1 LEEALLQFG
10 PGTWRDCDCGAIL
23 HEEAR
28 HKARALRE
36 KQRRWKFQI
45 SNLKFQIRKTADANP
60 ALRLEASMSN
70 VIQDFR
76 YALRMLR
83 KSAGFSIV
91 AILTLAIGIGAS
103 TAIFS
108 LLDQILLRRL
118 PVQKPEQLVV
128 LRSPGDVSGS
138 RWGDG
143 GPEGQTF
150 SYPMFKALREK
161 NEALSGLLARYITS
175 VSVSYQGDTELAECE
190 LISGNY
196 FEVLGVRPALGR
208 VFSMN
213 DEQAPG
219 ANPVVVLSYGYWQRH
234 FGGNPQVLNQSVPIN
249 GTPMTVV
256 GVAQAGFKGVQAGE
270 SPDVFI
276 PLTMAAQAM
285 PNEWALD
292 KWDNY
297 WLPLIGRLK
306 PGMSMQQAQAS
317 LQVTYHALVTEQAA
331 QTTKWA
337 SEARKQQ
344 FIDRKMILMP
354 GSQGRPTL
362 QNDAQAPLLAL
373 GGMVILV
380 LLIVCTNVAS
390 LLMAR
395 GASRSREYAIRRALG
410 ADRMRLVRA
419 VLIESLMLALA
430 GGLAGLI
437 VAVWGIDTLTR
448 IASSGQ
454 GIEGLSSSLDLR
466 ILIFNF
472 AVAVGTGILFGLAP
486 ALRFSGGDLNAVLR
500 DQDRSST
507 SGSGHVRIRKVFV
520 AAQMALTV
528 LLLTGAAL
536 MTQTLWNL
544 RNEDLGLKADHMVQ
558 FTVSPALNGY
568 TPARTAAFTNQ
579 LTDALAA
586 LPGVR
591 GVSASQVSLLSGTTN
606 NGGVEIEGKIRNG
619 DPEEQRVS
627 QNRVGPNF
635 FSTVGVPLL
644 AGREFSASDASD
656 GPKVAIVNET
666 FVKQYLADRNPVGA
680 RFGFG
685 TGNGVK
691 SDIEIVGVVKDE
703 KYAHVREDKQAFA
716 FSPLSQDKTQGF
728 ATFYVRT
735 TQPPESFFAVIRDTV
750 RKIDPSLPTA
760 HMKTEEAV
768 VAEDLSG
775 EAIVA
780 GLSLTFGSV
789 AALLGCIGIYG
800 VLAFLV
806 VQRTREIGIRIAL
819 GAMRGDIGRLVLRE
833 AVVLVAIG
841 VAIGVPAAYGLGR
854 LMDSML
860 YGVSAGQP
868 LTLLA
873 GPALMAVVALAAA
886 YIPVRRATRV
896 DPMVALRYE

>member
-1 LEEALLQFG
+1 
-10 PGTWRDCDCGAIL
+10 
-23 HEEAR
+23 
-28 HKARALRE
+28 
-36 KQRRWKFQI
+36 
-45 SNLKFQIRKTADANP
+45 
-60 ALRLEASMSN
+60 MSN

-76 YALRMLR
+76 YALRTLR

-108 LLDQILLRRL
+108 LLDQVLLRRL

-161 NEALSGLLARYITS
+161 NEALTGLLARYVTS
-175 VSVSYQGDTELAECE
+175 VSVTYQGDTELAECE
-190 LISGNY
+190 LVSGNY

-213 DEQAPG
+213 DEQAAG
-219 ANPVVVLSYGYWQRH
+219 ANPVVVLSNGYWKRH
-234 FGGNPQVLNQSVPIN
+234 FGANPQVLNQSVPIN

-256 GVAQAGFKGVQAGE
+256 GVAQQGFKGVQAGE

-285 PNEWALD
+285 PNEWSLE
-292 KWDNY
+292 KWDDY
-297 WLPLIGRLK
+297 WLPLIGRMK
-306 PGMSMQQAQAS
+306 PGMSMKQAEAS
-317 LQVTYHALVTEQAA
+317 LQVTYHAQVAEQAA

-337 SEARKQQ
+337 SEARRQL

-362 QNDAQAPLLAL
+362 QNDAQVPLLAL

-410 ADRMRLVRA
+410 AERGRLVRA
-419 VLIESLMLALA
+419 VLIESVILSLA
-430 GGLAGLI
+430 GGLAGLL

-454 GIEGLSSSLDLR
+454 GIEGLSASLDLR

-528 LLLTGAAL
+528 LLLSGAAL

-544 RNEDLGLKADHMVQ
+544 RKVDLGLKADHVIQ

-568 TPARTAAFTNQ
+568 TPERTTAFTNQ
-579 LTDALAA
+579 LTEALAA
-586 LPGVR
+586 LPGVQ
-591 GVSASQVSLLSGTTN
+591 GVSAAQVSLLSGTSNT
-606 NGGVEIEGKIRNG
+606 GGVEIEGKVRNG
-619 DPEEQRVS
+619 DPEDQVVS
-627 QNRVGPNF
+627 RNEAGPNF
-635 FSTVGVPLL
+635 FSTMGVPLL
-644 AGREFSASDASD
+644 AGREFSSRDTLD

-666 FVKQYLADRNPVGA
+666 FVKRYLADRNPVGT

-691 SDIEIVGVVKDE
+691 TDVEVVGVVKDG
-703 KYAHVREDKQAFA
+703 KYAHVREDKVPFA
-716 FSPLSQDKTQGF
+716 FLPLAEDKTLGQ

-735 TQPPESFFAVIRDTV
+735 SQPPESFFALIRDTV

-760 HMKTEEAV
+760 HMKTEENV

-833 AVVLVAIG
+833 AVVLLAIG

-860 YGVSAGQP
+860 YGVSPGQP

-873 GPALMAVVALAAA
+873 GPVLMAVVALAAA

>member
-1 LEEALLQFG
+1 
-10 PGTWRDCDCGAIL
+10 
-23 HEEAR
+23 
-28 HKARALRE
+28 
-36 KQRRWKFQI
+36 
-45 SNLKFQIRKTADANP
+45 
-60 ALRLEASMSN
+60 MSN

-76 YALRMLR
+76 YALRTLR

-108 LLDQILLRRL
+108 LLDQVLLRRL

-150 SYPMFKALREK
+150 SYPMFKALRGK
-161 NEALSGLLARYITS
+161 NEALTGLLARYVTS
-175 VSVSYQGDTELAECE
+175 VSVTYQGDTELAECE
-190 LISGNY
+190 LVSGNY

-219 ANPVVVLSYGYWQRH
+219 ANPVVVLSNGYWKRH
-234 FGGNPQVLNQSVPIN
+234 FGANPQVLNQSVPIN

-256 GVAQAGFKGVQAGE
+256 GVAQQGFKGVQTGE

-285 PNEWALD
+285 PSEWTLE
-292 KWDNY
+292 KWDDY
-297 WLPLIGRLK
+297 WLPLIGRMK
-306 PGMSMQQAQAS
+306 PGMSMKQAEAS
-317 LQVTYHALVTEQAA
+317 LQVTYHALVAEQAA

-337 SEARKQQ
+337 SEARRQQ
-344 FIDRKMILMP
+344 FIDRKMLLMP

-362 QNDAQAPLLAL
+362 QNDAQTPLLAL

-410 ADRMRLVRA
+410 AERGRLVRA
-419 VLIESLMLALA
+419 VLIESVMLSLA
-430 GGLAGLI
+430 GGLAGLL

-448 IASSGQ
+448 IASGGQ
-454 GIEGLSSSLDLR
+454 GIEGLSASLDLR

-472 AVAVGTGILFGLAP
+472 AIAVGVGILFGMAP

-528 LLLTGAAL
+528 LLLSGAAL

-544 RNEDLGLKADHMVQ
+544 RKVDLGLKADHMIQ
-558 FTVSPALNGY
+558 FMVAPELNGY
-568 TPARTAAFTNQ
+568 TPARTEAFTNQ
-579 LTDALAA
+579 LSESLAA

-591 GVSASQVSLLSGTTN
+591 GVGAAGVAMLIGTDN

-619 DPEEQRVS
+619 DPEEQPVS
-627 QNRVGPNF
+627 RDQVSPNF
-635 FSTVGVPLL
+635 FSTLGVPLL
-644 AGREFSASDASD
+644 AGREFSTNDTANS
-656 GPKVAIVNET
+656 PKVAIVNET
-666 FVKQYLADRNPVGA
+666 FVERYLAGRSPVGA
-680 RFGFG
+680 HFGFG

-691 SDIEIVGVVKDE
+691 RDVEIVGVVKDE
-703 KYAHVREDKQAFA
+703 KYAHVREEKRAFA
-716 FSPLSQDKTQGF
+716 FSPLSQDKTLGQ

-735 TQPPESFFAVIRDTV
+735 SQAPEALFGAIRDAV

-760 HMKTEEAV
+760 HMKSEENV

-780 GLSLTFGSV
+780 GLSLAFGSV

-860 YGVSAGQP
+860 YGVSPGQP

>member
-1 LEEALLQFG
+1 M
-10 PGTWRDCDCGAIL
+10 
-23 HEEAR
+23 
-28 HKARALRE
+28 
-36 KQRRWKFQI
+36 
-45 SNLKFQIRKTADANP
+45 SNL
-60 ALRLEASMSN
+60 
-70 VIQDFR
+70 IQDFR
-76 YALRMLR
+76 YALRTLR

-108 LLDQILLRRL
+108 LLDQVLLRRL
-118 PVQKPEQLVV
+118 PVQKPEQLVL

-161 NEALSGLLARYITS
+161 NEALTGLLARYVTS
-175 VSVSYQGDTELAECE
+175 VSVTYQGDTELAECE
-190 LISGNY
+190 LVSGNY
-196 FEVLGVRPALGR
+196 FEVLGVQPALGR

-219 ANPVVVLSYGYWQRH
+219 ANPVVVLSNGYWQRH
-234 FGGNPQVLNQSVPIN
+234 FGANPQVLNQSVPIN

-256 GVAQAGFKGVQAGE
+256 GVAQAKFKGVQAGE
-270 SPDVFI
+270 SPDIFI

-285 PNEWALD
+285 PTEWSLE
-292 KWDNY
+292 KWDDY
-297 WLPLIGRLK
+297 WLPLIGRMK

-317 LQVTYHALVTEQAA
+317 LQVTYHAQVEEQAA

-337 SEARKQQ
+337 SEARRQQ
-344 FIDRKMILMP
+344 FIDRKLILMP
-354 GSQGRPTL
+354 GSQGRTTL
-362 QNDAQAPLLAL
+362 QNDAQGPLLAL

-410 ADRMRLVRA
+410 AERGRLVRA
-419 VLIESLMLALA
+419 VLIESVMLSLA
-430 GGLAGLI
+430 GGLAGLL

-448 IASSGQ
+448 IAASG
-454 GIEGLSSSLDLR
+454 GGAEGLSASLDMR

-472 AVAVGTGILFGLAP
+472 AIAVGAGILFGMAP

-507 SGSGHVRIRKVFV
+507 SGAGHVRIRKVFV

-528 LLLTGAAL
+528 LLLSGAAL

-544 RNEDLGLKADHMVQ
+544 RNEDLGLKADHMIQ
-558 FTVSPALNGY
+558 FMVAPELNGY
-568 TPARTAAFTNQ
+568 TPARTVAFTNQ
-579 LTDALAA
+579 LTESLAA

-591 GVSASQVSLLSGTTN
+591 GVGAAGVAMLIGTDN
-606 NGGVEIEGKIRNG
+606 NGGIEIEGKIRNG
-619 DPEEQRVS
+619 DPEEQPVS
-627 QNRVGPNF
+627 RDQISPNF
-635 FSTVGVPLL
+635 FSTLGVPLL
-644 AGREFSASDASD
+644 AGREFSASDAADS
-656 GPKVAIVNET
+656 PKVAIVNET
-666 FVKQYLADRNPVGA
+666 FVQLYLAGRSPVGA
-680 RFGFG
+680 HFGFG

-691 SDIEIVGVVKDE
+691 TNVEIVGVVKDE
-703 KYAHVREDKQAFA
+703 KYAHVREDKRAFT
-716 FSPLSQDKTQGF
+716 FTPLSQDKTLGQ

-735 TQPPESFFAVIRDTV
+735 SQAPELLFGAIRDAV

-760 HMKTEEAV
+760 HMKTEQTIVE
-768 VAEDLSG
+768 EDLSST
-775 EAIVA
+775 AIVA
-780 GLSLTFGSV
+780 GLSLAFGSV
-789 AALLGCIGIYG
+789 AALLACIGIYG

-854 LMDSML
+854 LMDSLL
-860 YGVSAGQP
+860 YGVSPGQP

-873 GPALMAVVALAAA
+873 GPVLMAVVALAAA

>member
-1 LEEALLQFG
+1 
-10 PGTWRDCDCGAIL
+10 
-23 HEEAR
+23 
-28 HKARALRE
+28 
-36 KQRRWKFQI
+36 
-45 SNLKFQIRKTADANP
+45 
-60 ALRLEASMSN
+60 MSN

-76 YALRMLR
+76 YALRTLR

-108 LLDQILLRRL
+108 LLDQVLLRRL

-150 SYPMFKALREK
+150 SYPMFKALRGK
-161 NEALSGLLARYITS
+161 NEALTGLLARYVTS
-175 VSVSYQGDTELAECE
+175 VSVTYQGDTELAECE
-190 LISGNY
+190 LVSGNY

-219 ANPVVVLSYGYWQRH
+219 ANPVVVLSNGYWKRH
-234 FGGNPQVLNQSVPIN
+234 FGANPQVLNQSVPIN

-256 GVAQAGFKGVQAGE
+256 GVAQQGFKGVQTGE

-285 PNEWALD
+285 PSEWTLE
-292 KWDNY
+292 KWDDY
-297 WLPLIGRLK
+297 WLPLIGRMK
-306 PGMSMQQAQAS
+306 PGMSMKQAEAS
-317 LQVTYHALVTEQAA
+317 LQVTYHALVAEQAA

-337 SEARKQQ
+337 SEARRQQ
-344 FIDRKMILMP
+344 FIDRKMLLMP

-362 QNDAQAPLLAL
+362 QNDAQTPLLAL

-410 ADRMRLVRA
+410 AERGRLVRA
-419 VLIESLMLALA
+419 VLIESVMLSLA
-430 GGLAGLI
+430 GGLAGLL

-448 IASSGQ
+448 IASGGQ
-454 GIEGLSSSLDLR
+454 GIEGLSASLDLR

-472 AVAVGTGILFGLAP
+472 AIAVGVGILFGMAP

-528 LLLTGAAL
+528 LLLSGAAL

-544 RNEDLGLKADHMVQ
+544 RKVDLGLKADHMIQ
-558 FTVSPALNGY
+558 FMVAPELNGY
-568 TPARTAAFTNQ
+568 TPARTEAFTNQ
-579 LTDALAA
+579 LSESLAA

-591 GVSASQVSLLSGTTN
+591 GVGAAGVAMLIGTDN

-619 DPEEQRVS
+619 DPEEQPVS
-627 QNRVGPNF
+627 RDQVSPNF
-635 FSTVGVPLL
+635 FSTLGVPLL
-644 AGREFSASDASD
+644 AGREFSTNDTADS
-656 GPKVAIVNET
+656 PKVAIVNET
-666 FVKQYLADRNPVGA
+666 FVERYLAGRSPVGA
-680 RFGFG
+680 HFGFG

-691 SDIEIVGVVKDE
+691 RDVEIVGVVKDE
-703 KYAHVREDKQAFA
+703 KYAHVREEKRAFA
-716 FSPLSQDKTQGF
+716 FSPLSQDKTLGQ

-735 TQPPESFFAVIRDTV
+735 SQAPEALFGAIRDAV

-760 HMKTEEAV
+760 HMKSEENV

-780 GLSLTFGSV
+780 GLSLAFGSV

-860 YGVSAGQP
+860 YGVSPGQP

>member
-1 LEEALLQFG
+1 
-10 PGTWRDCDCGAIL
+10 
-23 HEEAR
+23 
-28 HKARALRE
+28 
-36 KQRRWKFQI
+36 
-45 SNLKFQIRKTADANP
+45 
-60 ALRLEASMSN
+60 MSN

-76 YALRMLR
+76 YALRTLR

-108 LLDQILLRRL
+108 LLDQVLLRRL

-161 NEALSGLLARYITS
+161 NEALTGLLARYVTS
-175 VSVSYQGDTELAECE
+175 VSVTYQGDTELAECE
-190 LISGNY
+190 LVSGNY

-213 DEQAPG
+213 DEQAAG
-219 ANPVVVLSYGYWQRH
+219 ANPVVVLSNGYWKRH
-234 FGGNPQVLNQSVPIN
+234 FGANPQVLNQSVPIN

-256 GVAQAGFKGVQAGE
+256 GVAQQGFKGVQAGE

-285 PNEWALD
+285 PNEWSLE
-292 KWDNY
+292 KWDDY
-297 WLPLIGRLK
+297 WLPLIGRMK
-306 PGMSMQQAQAS
+306 PGMSMKQAEAS
-317 LQVTYHALVTEQAA
+317 LQVTYHAQVAEQAA

-337 SEARKQQ
+337 SEARRQL

-362 QNDAQAPLLAL
+362 QNDAQVPLLAL

-410 ADRMRLVRA
+410 AERGRLVRA
-419 VLIESLMLALA
+419 VLIESVMLSLA
-430 GGLAGLI
+430 GGLAGLL

-454 GIEGLSSSLDLR
+454 GIEGLSASLDLR

-528 LLLTGAAL
+528 LLLSGAAL

-544 RNEDLGLKADHMVQ
+544 RKVDLGLKADHVIQ

-568 TPARTAAFTNQ
+568 TPERTTAFTNQ
-579 LTDALAA
+579 LTEALAA
-586 LPGVR
+586 LPGVQ
-591 GVSASQVSLLSGTTN
+591 GVSAAQVSLLSGTSNT
-606 NGGVEIEGKIRNG
+606 GGVEIEGKVRNG
-619 DPEEQRVS
+619 DPEDQVVS
-627 QNRVGPNF
+627 RNEAGPNF
-635 FSTVGVPLL
+635 FSTMGVPLL
-644 AGREFSASDASD
+644 AGREFSSRDTLD

-666 FVKQYLADRNPVGA
+666 FVRRYLADRNPVGT

-691 SDIEIVGVVKDE
+691 TDVEVVGVVKDG
-703 KYAHVREDKQAFA
+703 KYAHVREDKVPFA
-716 FSPLSQDKTQGF
+716 FLPLAEDKTLGQ

-735 TQPPESFFAVIRDTV
+735 SQPPESFFALIRDTV

-760 HMKTEEAV
+760 HMKTEENV

-833 AVVLVAIG
+833 AVVLLAIG

-860 YGVSAGQP
+860 YGVSPGQP

-873 GPALMAVVALAAA
+873 GPVLMAVVALAAA

>member
-1 LEEALLQFG
+1 
-10 PGTWRDCDCGAIL
+10 
-23 HEEAR
+23 
-28 HKARALRE
+28 
-36 KQRRWKFQI
+36 
-45 SNLKFQIRKTADANP
+45 
-60 ALRLEASMSN
+60 MSN
-70 VIQDFR
+70 VMQDIR

-83 KSAGFSIV
+83 KSQGFTIV
-91 AILTLAIGIGAS
+91 AILTLAVGIGAS

-108 LLDQILLRRL
+108 LLDQVLLRRL

-128 LRSPGDVSGS
+128 LRSPGDVNGS

-150 SYPMFKALREK
+150 SYPMYKALREK
-161 NEALSGLLARYITS
+161 NEALSGLLARYVTS
-175 VSVSYQGDTELAECE
+175 VSVTYQGDTELAESE
-190 LISGNY
+190 LVSGNY

-213 DEQAPG
+213 DEQAAG
-219 ANPVVVLSYGYWQRH
+219 ANAVVVLSYGYWHRH
-234 FGGNPQVLNQSVPIN
+234 FGANPQVMNQAVPIN
-249 GTPMTVV
+249 GMPMTIV
-256 GVAQAGFKGVQAGE
+256 GVAQAGFKGVQTGQ

-285 PNEWALD
+285 PNEWSLD
-292 KWDNY
+292 AWDDY
-297 WLPLIGRLK
+297 WLPLIGRMK
-306 PGMSMQQAQAS
+306 PGMSMKQAEAS
-317 LQVTYHALVTEQAA
+317 LQVTYHALVEEQAA
-331 QTTKWA
+331 RTAKWA
-337 SEARKQQ
+337 SEARRQQ
-344 FIDRKMILMP
+344 FIDRKMLLMA

-373 GGMVILV
+373 GGMVIVV

-410 ADRMRLVRA
+410 AERGRLVRA
-419 VLIESLMLALA
+419 VLIESLMLSLA
-430 GGLAGLI
+430 GGTVGLL

-448 IASSGQ
+448 IALSGN
-454 GIEGLSSSLDLR
+454 GIEGLSANLDPR
-466 ILIFNF
+466 ILTFNF
-472 AVAVGTGILFGLAP
+472 AVAVGAGILFGIAP
-486 ALRFSGGDLNAVLR
+486 ALRFSGSDINVVLR
-500 DQDRSST
+500 DQDRSAT
-507 SGSGHVRIRKVFV
+507 SGASHVRIRKVFV

-528 LLLTGAAL
+528 LLLSGAAL
-536 MTQTLWNL
+536 LTQTLWNL
-544 RNEDLGLKADHMVQ
+544 RKVDLGVKADHVIQ
-558 FTVSPALNGY
+558 FTVSPSLNGY
-568 TPARTAAFTNQ
+568 TPARTLAFTNQ
-579 LTDALAA
+579 LTEALAA

-591 GVSASQVSLLSGTTN
+591 GVSAAQIALLIGTDN
-606 NGGVEIEGKIRNG
+606 NGGVEIEGKVRSG

-627 QNRVGPNF
+627 RNRVGPQF
-635 FSTVGVPLL
+635 FSTLGVPLL
-644 AGREFSASDASD
+644 AGREFSPSDTADS
-656 GPKVAIVNET
+656 PKVAIVNQT
-666 FVKQYLADRNPVGA
+666 FVRQYLSDRNPVGA
-680 RFGFG
+680 RFGYG

-691 SDIEIVGVVKDE
+691 TDVEVVGVVRDE
-703 KYAHVREDKQAFA
+703 KYAHIREDKRAFV
-716 FSPLSQDKTQGF
+716 FSPLSQDKTLGE

-735 TQPPESFFAVIRDTV
+735 SQAPESLSGAIRDTV

-760 HMKTEEAV
+760 HMKTEETIV
-768 VAEDLSG
+768 SEDLSS
-775 EAIVA
+775 EATVA
-780 GLSLTFGSV
+780 GLSLTFGGV
-789 AALLGCIGIYG
+789 AALLGCVGIYG

-819 GAMRGDIGRLVLRE
+819 GAMQGDIRRLVLRE

-868 LTLLA
+868 LTLLT

-886 YIPVRRATRV
+886 YIPARRATRV

>member
-1 LEEALLQFG
+1 
-10 PGTWRDCDCGAIL
+10 
-23 HEEAR
+23 
-28 HKARALRE
+28 
-36 KQRRWKFQI
+36 
-45 SNLKFQIRKTADANP
+45 
-60 ALRLEASMSN
+60 MSN

-76 YALRMLR
+76 YALRTLR

-108 LLDQILLRRL
+108 LLDQVLLRRL

-150 SYPMFKALREK
+150 SYPMFKALRGK
-161 NEALSGLLARYITS
+161 NEALTGLLARYVTS
-175 VSVSYQGDTELAECE
+175 VSVTYQGDTELAECE
-190 LISGNY
+190 LVSGNY
-196 FEVLGVRPALGR
+196 FEVLGVQPALGR

-219 ANPVVVLSYGYWQRH
+219 ANPVVVLSNGYWKRH
-234 FGGNPQVLNQSVPIN
+234 FGANPQVLNQSVPIN

-256 GVAQAGFKGVQAGE
+256 GVAQQGFKGVQTGE

-285 PNEWALD
+285 PSEWTLE
-292 KWDNY
+292 KWDDY
-297 WLPLIGRLK
+297 WLPLIGRMK
-306 PGMSMQQAQAS
+306 PGMSMKQAEAS
-317 LQVTYHALVTEQAA
+317 LQVTYHALVAEQAA

-337 SEARKQQ
+337 SEARRQQ
-344 FIDRKMILMP
+344 FIDRKMLLMP

-362 QNDAQAPLLAL
+362 QNDAQTPLLAL

-410 ADRMRLVRA
+410 AERGRLVRA
-419 VLIESLMLALA
+419 VLIESVMLSLA
-430 GGLAGLI
+430 GGLAGLL

-448 IASSGQ
+448 IASGGQ
-454 GIEGLSSSLDLR
+454 GIEGLSASLDLR

-472 AVAVGTGILFGLAP
+472 AIAVGVGILFGMAP

-528 LLLTGAAL
+528 LLLSGAAL

-544 RNEDLGLKADHMVQ
+544 RKVDLGLKADHMIQ
-558 FTVSPALNGY
+558 FMVAPELNGY
-568 TPARTAAFTNQ
+568 TPARTEAFTNQ
-579 LTDALAA
+579 LSESLAA
-586 LPGVR
+586 LPGVH
-591 GVSASQVSLLSGTTN
+591 GVGAAGVAMLIGTDN

-619 DPEEQRVS
+619 DPEEQPVS
-627 QNRVGPNF
+627 RDQVSPNF
-635 FSTVGVPLL
+635 FSTLGVPLL
-644 AGREFSASDASD
+644 AGREFSTNDTADS
-656 GPKVAIVNET
+656 PKVAIVNET
-666 FVKQYLADRNPVGA
+666 FVERYLAGRSPVGA
-680 RFGFG
+680 HFGFG

-691 SDIEIVGVVKDE
+691 RDVEIVGVVKDE
-703 KYAHVREDKQAFA
+703 KYAHVREEKRAFA
-716 FSPLSQDKTQGF
+716 FSPLSQDKTLGQ

-735 TQPPESFFAVIRDTV
+735 SQAPEALFGAIRDAV

-760 HMKTEEAV
+760 HMKSEENV

-780 GLSLTFGSV
+780 GLSLAFGSV

-860 YGVSAGQP
+860 YGVSPGQP

>member
-1 LEEALLQFG
+1 M
-10 PGTWRDCDCGAIL
+10 
-23 HEEAR
+23 
-28 HKARALRE
+28 
-36 KQRRWKFQI
+36 
-45 SNLKFQIRKTADANP
+45 SNL
-60 ALRLEASMSN
+60 
-70 VIQDFR
+70 IQDFR
-76 YALRMLR
+76 YALRTLR

-108 LLDQILLRRL
+108 LLDQVLLRRL
-118 PVQKPEQLVV
+118 PVQKPEQLVL

-161 NEALSGLLARYITS
+161 NEALTGLLARYVTS
-175 VSVSYQGDTELAECE
+175 VSVTYQGDTELAECE
-190 LISGNY
+190 LVSGNY

-219 ANPVVVLSYGYWQRH
+219 ANPVVVLSNGYWQRH
-234 FGGNPQVLNQSVPIN
+234 FGANPQVLNQSVPIN

-256 GVAQAGFKGVQAGE
+256 GVAQAKFKGVQAGE
-270 SPDVFI
+270 SPDIFI

-285 PNEWALD
+285 PTEWSLD
-292 KWDNY
+292 KWDDY
-297 WLPLIGRLK
+297 WLPLIGRMK

-317 LQVTYHALVTEQAA
+317 LQVTYHAQVEEQAA

-337 SEARKQQ
+337 SEARRQQ
-344 FIDRKMILMP
+344 FIDRKLILMP
-354 GSQGRPTL
+354 GSQGRTTL
-362 QNDAQAPLLAL
+362 QNDAQGPLLAL

-410 ADRMRLVRA
+410 AERGRLVRA
-419 VLIESLMLALA
+419 VLIESVMLSLA
-430 GGLAGLI
+430 GGLAGLL

-448 IASSGQ
+448 IAASG
-454 GIEGLSSSLDLR
+454 GGAEGLSASLDMR

-472 AVAVGTGILFGLAP
+472 AIAVGAGILFGMAP

-507 SGSGHVRIRKVFV
+507 SGAGHVRIRKVFV

-528 LLLTGAAL
+528 LLLSGAAL

-544 RNEDLGLKADHMVQ
+544 RNEDLGLKADHMIQ
-558 FTVSPALNGY
+558 FMVAPELNGY
-568 TPARTAAFTNQ
+568 TPARTVAFTNQ
-579 LTDALAA
+579 LTESLAA

-591 GVSASQVSLLSGTTN
+591 GVGAAGVAMLIGTDN
-606 NGGVEIEGKIRNG
+606 NGGIEIEGKIRNG
-619 DPEEQRVS
+619 DPEEQPVS
-627 QNRVGPNF
+627 RDQISPNF
-635 FSTVGVPLL
+635 FSTLGVPLL
-644 AGREFSASDASD
+644 AGREFSASDAADS
-656 GPKVAIVNET
+656 PKVAIVNET
-666 FVKQYLADRNPVGA
+666 FVQLYLAGRSPVGA
-680 RFGFG
+680 HFGFG

-691 SDIEIVGVVKDE
+691 TNVEIVGVVKDE
-703 KYAHVREDKQAFA
+703 KYAHVREDKRAFT
-716 FSPLSQDKTQGF
+716 FTPLSQDKTLGQ

-735 TQPPESFFAVIRDTV
+735 SQAPELLFGAIRDAV

-760 HMKTEEAV
+760 HMKTEQTIVE
-768 VAEDLSG
+768 EDLSST
-775 EAIVA
+775 AIVA
-780 GLSLTFGSV
+780 GLSLAFGSV

-854 LMDSML
+854 LMDSLL
-860 YGVSAGQP
+860 YGVSPGQP

-873 GPALMAVVALAAA
+873 GPVLMAVVALAAA

>member
-1 LEEALLQFG
+1 MG
-10 PGTWRDCDCGAIL
+10 
-23 HEEAR
+23 
-28 HKARALRE
+28 
-36 KQRRWKFQI
+36 
-45 SNLKFQIRKTADANP
+45 N
-60 ALRLEASMSN
+60 MM
-70 VIQDFR
+70 QDIR

-83 KSAGFSIV
+83 KSQGFTIV

-138 RWGDG
+138 RWADG

-161 NEALSGLLARYITS
+161 NEVLTGLLARYVTS

-213 DEQAPG
+213 DEQAAG

-234 FGGNPQVLNQSVPIN
+234 FGANPQVLNQSVPIN
-249 GTPMTVV
+249 GMPMTIV
-256 GVAQAGFKGVQAGE
+256 GVAQAGFKGVQAGQA
-270 SPDVFI
+270 PDVFI
-276 PLTMAAQAM
+276 PLTMTAQAA
-285 PNEWALD
+285 PNEW
-292 KWDNY
+292 KIEEWDDY
-297 WLPLIGRLK
+297 WLPLIGRIK
-306 PGMSMQQAQAS
+306 PGMSMKQAEAS
-317 LQVTYHALVTEQAA
+317 LQVTYHALVEEQAA

-337 SEARKQQ
+337 SETRRQQ
-344 FIDRKMILMP
+344 FIDRKLLLMP

-362 QNDAQAPLLAL
+362 QNDAQASLLAL

-410 ADRMRLVRA
+410 AERGRLVRA
-419 VLIESLMLALA
+419 VLIESLMLSLA
-430 GGLAGLI
+430 GGLAGLL

-448 IASSGQ
+448 IASSGN
-454 GIEGLSSSLDLR
+454 GIEGLSANLDPR
-466 ILIFNF
+466 ILTFNF
-472 AVAVGTGILFGLAP
+472 AVAVGVGILFGIAP
-486 ALRFSGGDLNAVLR
+486 ALRFSASDLNVVLR

-507 SGSGHVRIRKVFV
+507 SGAGHVRIRKVFV

-528 LLLTGAAL
+528 LLLSGAAL

-544 RNEDLGLKADHMVQ
+544 RKVDLGVKADHVMQ
-558 FTVSPALNGY
+558 FSVSPSLNGY

-579 LTDALAA
+579 LTEALAA
-586 LPGVR
+586 LPGVQ
-591 GVSASQVSLLSGTTN
+591 GASAAQIALLIGSDN
-606 NGGVEIEGKIRNG
+606 NGGVEIEGKKRDG

-627 QNRVGPNF
+627 RNRVGPNF
-635 FSTVGVPLL
+635 FSTLGVPLL
-644 AGREFSASDASD
+644 AGREFSASDTLES
-656 GPKVAIVNET
+656 PKVAIVNET
-666 FVKQYLADRNPVGA
+666 FVRQYLSDRNPVGA

-691 SDIEIVGVVKDE
+691 TDVEVVGVVRDE
-703 KYAHVREDKQAFA
+703 KYAHVREDKRAFV
-716 FSPLSQDKTQGF
+716 FSPLVQDKTLGE

-735 TQPPESFFAVIRDTV
+735 AQPPESISGAIRDTV

-760 HMKTEEAV
+760 HMKTEETV
-768 VAEDLSG
+768 VSEDLSG
-775 EAIVA
+775 ETIVA
-780 GLSLTFGSV
+780 GMSLTFGLV
-789 AALLGCIGIYG
+789 AALLGCVGIYG

-819 GAMRGDIGRLVLRE
+819 GAMQGDIRRLVLRE

-886 YIPVRRATRV
+886 YIPARRATRV

>member
-1 LEEALLQFG
+1 M
-10 PGTWRDCDCGAIL
+10 
-23 HEEAR
+23 
-28 HKARALRE
+28 
-36 KQRRWKFQI
+36 
-45 SNLKFQIRKTADANP
+45 SNL
-60 ALRLEASMSN
+60 
-70 VIQDFR
+70 IQDFR
-76 YALRMLR
+76 YALRTLR

-108 LLDQILLRRL
+108 LLDQVLLRRL
-118 PVQKPEQLVV
+118 PVQKPEQLVL

-161 NEALSGLLARYITS
+161 NEALTGLLARYVTS
-175 VSVSYQGDTELAECE
+175 VSVTYQGDTELAECE
-190 LISGNY
+190 LVSGNY
-196 FEVLGVRPALGR
+196 FEVLGVQPALGR

-219 ANPVVVLSYGYWQRH
+219 ANPVVVLSNGYWQRH
-234 FGGNPQVLNQSVPIN
+234 FGANPQVLNQSVPIN

-256 GVAQAGFKGVQAGE
+256 GVAQAKFKGVQAGE
-270 SPDVFI
+270 SPDIFI

-285 PNEWALD
+285 PTEWSLE
-292 KWDNY
+292 KWDDY
-297 WLPLIGRLK
+297 WLPLIGRMK

-317 LQVTYHALVTEQAA
+317 LQVTYHAQVEEQAA

-337 SEARKQQ
+337 SEARRQQ
-344 FIDRKMILMP
+344 FIDRKLILMP
-354 GSQGRPTL
+354 GSQGRTTL
-362 QNDAQAPLLAL
+362 QNDAQGPLLAL

-410 ADRMRLVRA
+410 AERGRLVRA
-419 VLIESLMLALA
+419 VLIESVMLSLA
-430 GGLAGLI
+430 GGLAGLL

-448 IASSGQ
+448 IAASG
-454 GIEGLSSSLDLR
+454 GGAEGLSASLDMR

-472 AVAVGTGILFGLAP
+472 AIAVGAGILFGMAP

-507 SGSGHVRIRKVFV
+507 SGAGHVRIRKVFV

-528 LLLTGAAL
+528 LLLSGAAL

-544 RNEDLGLKADHMVQ
+544 RNEDLGLKADHMIQ
-558 FTVSPALNGY
+558 FMVAPELNGY
-568 TPARTAAFTNQ
+568 TPARTVAFTNQ
-579 LTDALAA
+579 LTESLAA

-591 GVSASQVSLLSGTTN
+591 GVGAAGVAMLIGTDN
-606 NGGVEIEGKIRNG
+606 NGGIEIEGKIRNG
-619 DPEEQRVS
+619 DPEEQPVS
-627 QNRVGPNF
+627 RDQISPNF
-635 FSTVGVPLL
+635 FSTLGVPLL
-644 AGREFSASDASD
+644 AGREFSASDAADS
-656 GPKVAIVNET
+656 PKVAIVNET
-666 FVKQYLADRNPVGA
+666 FVQLYLAGRSPVGA
-680 RFGFG
+680 HFGFG

-691 SDIEIVGVVKDE
+691 TNVEIVGVVKDE
-703 KYAHVREDKQAFA
+703 KYAHVREDKRAFT
-716 FSPLSQDKTQGF
+716 FTPLSQDKTLGQ

-735 TQPPESFFAVIRDTV
+735 SQAPELLFGAIRDAV

-760 HMKTEEAV
+760 HMKTEQTIVE
-768 VAEDLSG
+768 EDLSST
-775 EAIVA
+775 AIVA
-780 GLSLTFGSV
+780 GLSLAFGSV

-854 LMDSML
+854 LMDSLL
-860 YGVSAGQP
+860 YGVSPGQP

-873 GPALMAVVALAAA
+873 GPVLMAVVALAAA

>member
-1 LEEALLQFG
+1 MG
-10 PGTWRDCDCGAIL
+10 
-23 HEEAR
+23 
-28 HKARALRE
+28 
-36 KQRRWKFQI
+36 
-45 SNLKFQIRKTADANP
+45 
-60 ALRLEASMSN
+60 N
-70 VIQDFR
+70 VMQDIR

-83 KSAGFSIV
+83 KSQGFTIV

-128 LRSPGDVSGS
+128 LRSPGDISGS
-138 RWGDG
+138 RWADG

-161 NEALSGLLARYITS
+161 NEALTGLLARYVTS

-234 FGGNPQVLNQSVPIN
+234 FGANPQVLNQSVPIN
-249 GTPMTVV
+249 GTPMTIV
-256 GVAQAGFKGVQAGE
+256 GVAQAGFKGVQAGQA
-270 SPDVFI
+270 PDVFI
-276 PLTMAAQAM
+276 PLTMTAQAI
-285 PNEWALD
+285 PNEWELKA
-292 KWDNY
+292 WDNY
-297 WLPLIGRLK
+297 WLPLIGRMK
-306 PGMSMQQAQAS
+306 PGMSMKQAEAS
-317 LQVTYHALVTEQAA
+317 LQVTYHALVEEQAK

-337 SEARKQQ
+337 SETRRQQ
-344 FIDRKMILMP
+344 FVDRKLLLMP

-410 ADRMRLVRA
+410 AERGRLVRA
-419 VLIESLMLALA
+419 VLIESLILSLA
-430 GGLAGLI
+430 GGLAGLL
-437 VAVWGIDTLTR
+437 VAVWGIDTLTSL
-448 IASSGQ
+448 AMNTGSV
-454 GIEGLSSSLDLR
+454 EGLSATLDPR
-466 ILIFNF
+466 ILTFNF
-472 AVAVGTGILFGLAP
+472 AVAVGVGILFGIAP
-486 ALRFSGGDLNAVLR
+486 ALRFSSSDLNVVLR

-507 SGSGHVRIRKVFV
+507 SGAGHVRIRKVFV

-528 LLLTGAAL
+528 LLLSGAAL

-544 RNEDLGLKADHMVQ
+544 RKVDLGMKIDHVMQ
-558 FTVSPALNGY
+558 FTVSPSLNGY

-586 LPGVR
+586 LPGVQ
-591 GVSASQVSLLSGTTN
+591 GASAAQIALLIGSDN
-606 NGGVEIEGKIRNG
+606 NGGVEIEGKVRNG

-627 QNRVGPNF
+627 RDRVAPKF
-635 FSTVGVPLL
+635 FSTLSVPLL
-644 AGREFSASDASD
+644 AGREFSASDTLDS
-656 GPKVAIVNET
+656 PKVAIVNET
-666 FVKQYLADRNPVGA
+666 FVRKYLADRNPVGA

-691 SDIEIVGVVKDE
+691 TDVEIVGVVKDE
-703 KYAHVREDKQAFA
+703 KYANVREDKRAFV
-716 FSPLSQDKTQGF
+716 FSPMVQDKTLGE

-735 TQPPESFFAVIRDTV
+735 SQAPESLSSVIRDTV

-760 HMKTEEAV
+760 HMKTEETV
-768 VAEDLSG
+768 VSEDLAG
-775 EAIVA
+775 ETIVA
-780 GLSLTFGSV
+780 GMSLTFGLV
-789 AALLGCIGIYG
+789 AALLGCVGIYG

-819 GAMRGDIGRLVLRE
+819 GAMQGDIRRLVLRE

-886 YIPVRRATRV
+886 YIPARRATRV

>member
-1 LEEALLQFG
+1 
-10 PGTWRDCDCGAIL
+10 
-23 HEEAR
+23 
-28 HKARALRE
+28 
-36 KQRRWKFQI
+36 
-45 SNLKFQIRKTADANP
+45 
-60 ALRLEASMSN
+60 MSN
-70 VIQDFR
+70 VMQDIR

-83 KSAGFSIV
+83 KSQGFTIV

-108 LLDQILLRRL
+108 LLDQVLLRRL

-138 RWGDG
+138 RWADG

-161 NEALSGLLARYITS
+161 NEALTGLLARYITS

-196 FEVLGVRPALGR
+196 FEVLGVQPALGR

-234 FGGNPQVLNQSVPIN
+234 FGANPQVLNQSVPIN
-249 GTPMTVV
+249 GTPMTIV
-256 GVAQAGFKGVQAGE
+256 GVAQAGFKGVQVGQW
-270 SPDVFI
+270 PDVFI
-276 PLTMAAQAM
+276 PLTMTEQAI
-285 PNEWALD
+285 PNEWELKA
-292 KWDNY
+292 WDNY
-297 WLPLIGRLK
+297 WLPLIGRMK
-306 PGMSMQQAQAS
+306 PGMSMKQTEAS
-317 LQVTYHALVTEQAA
+317 LQVTYHALVEEQAA

-337 SEARKQQ
+337 SESRRQQ
-344 FIDRKMILMP
+344 FIDRKLLLMP

-362 QNDAQAPLLAL
+362 QNDAQTSLLAL

-410 ADRMRLVRA
+410 AERGRLMRA
-419 VLIESLMLALA
+419 VLIESMMLSLA
-430 GGLAGLI
+430 GGLAGLL
-437 VAVWGIDTLTR
+437 VAVWGIDTLTTL
-448 IASSGQ
+448 ATNTGSV
-454 GIEGLSSSLDLR
+454 EGLSATLDSR
-466 ILIFNF
+466 ILTFNF
-472 AVAVGTGILFGLAP
+472 AVAVGVGILFGIAP
-486 ALRFSGGDLNAVLR
+486 ALRFSGSDLNVVLR
-500 DQDRSST
+500 DQDRSAT
-507 SGSGHVRIRKVFV
+507 SGAGHVRIRKVFV

-528 LLLTGAAL
+528 LLLSGAAL

-544 RNEDLGLKADHMVQ
+544 RNEDLGMKADHLMQ
-558 FTVSPALNGY
+558 FSVSPSLNGY

-591 GVSASQVSLLSGTTN
+591 GASAAQIPLLVGTDN
-606 NGGVEIEGKIRNG
+606 NSGVEIEGKVRNG

-627 QNRVGPNF
+627 RDRVAPKF
-635 FSTVGVPLL
+635 FSTLGVPLL
-644 AGREFSASDASD
+644 AGREFSASDTLDS
-656 GPKVAIVNET
+656 PKVAIVNET
-666 FVKQYLADRNPVGA
+666 FVQKYLADRNPVGA

-691 SDIEIVGVVKDE
+691 TDVEVVGVVKDE
-703 KYAHVREDKQAFA
+703 KYANVREDKRAFV
-716 FSPLSQDKTQGF
+716 FSPIDQDKTLGE

-735 TQPPESFFAVIRDTV
+735 SQAPESLSGAIRDTV

-760 HMKTEEAV
+760 HMKTEETV
-768 VAEDLSG
+768 VSEDLSG
-775 EAIVA
+775 ETIVA
-780 GLSLTFGSV
+780 GMSLTFGLV
-789 AALLGCIGIYG
+789 AALLGCVGIYG

-819 GAMRGDIGRLVLRE
+819 GAMQGDIRRLVLRE

-886 YIPVRRATRV
+886 YIPARRATRV

>member
-1 LEEALLQFG
+1 MG
-10 PGTWRDCDCGAIL
+10 
-23 HEEAR
+23 
-28 HKARALRE
+28 
-36 KQRRWKFQI
+36 
-45 SNLKFQIRKTADANP
+45 
-60 ALRLEASMSN
+60 N

-83 KSAGFSIV
+83 KSAGFTVV

-108 LLDQILLRRL
+108 LLDQVLLRRL

-161 NEALSGLLARYITS
+161 NEALSGLLARYVTS

-190 LISGNY
+190 LVSGNY
-196 FEVLGVRPALGR
+196 FEVLGVRPGLGR

-213 DEQAPG
+213 DEQTPG

-234 FGGNPQVLNQSVPIN
+234 FGANPQVLNQSAPIN
-249 GTPMTVV
+249 GTPMTIV
-256 GVAQAGFKGVQAGE
+256 GVAQQGFKGVQAGE
-270 SPDVFI
+270 APDIFI
-276 PLTMAAQAM
+276 PLTMAQQAM
-285 PNEWALD
+285 PNEWSLD
-292 KWDNY
+292 KWNDY

-317 LQVTYHALVTEQAA
+317 LQVTYHALVEEQAA

-337 SEARKQQ
+337 SQARRQQ
-344 FIDRKMILMP
+344 FIDRKMLLMP

-362 QNDAQAPLLAL
+362 QNDAQGPLLAL

-410 ADRMRLVRA
+410 AERGRLIRA
-419 VLIESLMLALA
+419 VLIESLLLALA
-430 GGLAGLI
+430 GGLAGLL

-454 GIEGLSSSLDLR
+454 GIEGLSASLDLR

-472 AVAVGTGILFGLAP
+472 AVAVGTGILFGMAP

-544 RNEDLGLKADHMVQ
+544 RNEDLGLKADHMIQ
-558 FTVSPALNGY
+558 FMVAPELNGY
-568 TPARTAAFTNQ
+568 TPARTQAFTNQ
-579 LTDALAA
+579 LTEALAA

-591 GVSASQVSLLSGTTN
+591 SVGAVQTAMLIGTDN
-606 NGGVEIEGKIRNG
+606 NGGVEIEGKVRNG

-627 QNRVGPNF
+627 MNRVGPKF
-635 FSTVGVPLL
+635 FSTLGVPLL
-644 AGREFSASDASD
+644 AGREISASDTADS
-656 GPKVAIVNET
+656 PKVAIVNET
-666 FVKQYLADRNPVGA
+666 FVQRYLADRNPVGA
-680 RFGFG
+680 HFGFG

-691 SDIEIVGVVKDE
+691 TDVEVVGVVKDE
-703 KYAHVREDKQAFA
+703 KYTHVREDKRAFT
-716 FSPLSQDKTQGF
+716 FSPLTQDTTLGQ

-735 TQPPESFFAVIRDTV
+735 SQAPESLFAAIRDTV

-760 HMKTEEAV
+760 HMKTVETIV
-768 VAEDLSG
+768 SEDLSS

-780 GLSLTFGSV
+780 GLSLTFGGV
-789 AALLGCIGIYG
+789 AALLGCVGIYG

-819 GAMRGDIGRLVLRE
+819 GAMQGDIGRLVLRE
-833 AVVLVAIG
+833 AVILVAIG

-868 LTLLA
+868 LILLA
-873 GPALMAVVALAAA
+873 GPALMALVALAAA
-886 YIPVRRATRV
+886 YIPARRATRV

>member
-1 LEEALLQFG
+1 
-10 PGTWRDCDCGAIL
+10 
-23 HEEAR
+23 
-28 HKARALRE
+28 
-36 KQRRWKFQI
+36 
-45 SNLKFQIRKTADANP
+45 
-60 ALRLEASMSN
+60 MSN
-70 VIQDFR
+70 VMQDIR

-83 KSAGFSIV
+83 KSQGFTIV

-128 LRSPGDVSGS
+128 LRSPGDINGS
-138 RWGDG
+138 RWADG

-161 NEALSGLLARYITS
+161 NEALTGLLARYVTS

-213 DEQAPG
+213 DEQAAG

-234 FGGNPQVLNQSVPIN
+234 FGANPQVLNQSVPIN
-249 GTPMTVV
+249 GTPMTIV

-276 PLTMAAQAM
+276 PLTMTAQAM
-285 PNEWALD
+285 PNEWSLD
-292 KWDNY
+292 AWDDY
-297 WLPLIGRLK
+297 WLPLIGRMK
-306 PGMSMQQAQAS
+306 PGMSMKQAEAS
-317 LQVTYHALVTEQAA
+317 LQVTYHALVEEQAA
-331 QTTKWA
+331 RTTKWA
-337 SEARKQQ
+337 SETRRQQ
-344 FIDRKMILMP
+344 FIDRKLLLMP

-410 ADRMRLVRA
+410 AERGRLVRA
-419 VLIESLMLALA
+419 VLIESLMLSLV
-430 GGLAGLI
+430 GGLAGLL

-448 IASSGQ
+448 IASSGN
-454 GIEGLSSSLDLR
+454 GIEGLSANLDPR
-466 ILIFNF
+466 ILTFNF
-472 AVAVGTGILFGLAP
+472 AVAVGVGILFGIAP
-486 ALRFSGGDLNAVLR
+486 ALRFSSSDLNAVLR
-500 DQDRSST
+500 DQDRSAT
-507 SGSGHVRIRKVFV
+507 SGAGHVRIRKVFV

-528 LLLTGAAL
+528 LLLSGAAL

-544 RNEDLGLKADHMVQ
+544 RKVDLGMKVDHVMQ
-558 FTVSPALNGY
+558 FTVSPSLNGY

-579 LTDALAA
+579 LNDALAA

-591 GVSASQVSLLSGTTN
+591 GASAAQIPLLVGTDN
-606 NGGVEIEGKIRNG
+606 NSGVEIEGKVRNG

-627 QNRVGPNF
+627 RDRVAPKF
-635 FSTVGVPLL
+635 FSTLSVPLL
-644 AGREFSASDASD
+644 AGREFSPSDTLDS
-656 GPKVAIVNET
+656 PKVAIVNET
-666 FVKQYLADRNPVGA
+666 FVRQYLADRNPVGA

-691 SDIEIVGVVKDE
+691 IDVEVVGVVKDE
-703 KYAHVREDKQAFA
+703 KYANVREDKRAFV
-716 FSPLSQDKTQGF
+716 FSPIAQDKTLGE

-735 TQPPESFFAVIRDTV
+735 SQAPESLSSVIRDTV

-760 HMKTEEAV
+760 HMKTEETV
-768 VAEDLSG
+768 VSEDLAS
-775 EAIVA
+775 ETIVA
-780 GLSLTFGSV
+780 GMSLTFGLV
-789 AALLGCIGIYG
+789 AALLGCVGIYG

-819 GAMRGDIGRLVLRE
+819 GAMQDDIRRLVLRE

-841 VAIGVPAAYGLGR
+841 VAIGVPGAYGLGR

-886 YIPVRRATRV
+886 YIPARRATRV

>member
-1 LEEALLQFG
+1 
-10 PGTWRDCDCGAIL
+10 
-23 HEEAR
+23 
-28 HKARALRE
+28 
-36 KQRRWKFQI
+36 
-45 SNLKFQIRKTADANP
+45 
-60 ALRLEASMSN
+60 MSN

-76 YALRMLR
+76 YALRTLR

-108 LLDQILLRRL
+108 LLDQVLLRRL

-128 LRSPGDVSGS
+128 LRSPGEVSGS

-150 SYPMFKALREK
+150 SYPMFKALRDK
-161 NEALSGLLARYITS
+161 NEALTGLLARYVTS
-175 VSVSYQGDTELAECE
+175 VSVTYQGDTELAECE
-190 LISGNY
+190 LVSGNY

-219 ANPVVVLSYGYWQRH
+219 ANPVVVLSNGYWRRH
-234 FGGNPQVLNQSVPIN
+234 FGANSQVLNQSVPIN

-270 SPDVFI
+270 SPDIFI

-285 PNEWALD
+285 PTGWELD
-292 KWDNY
+292 KWDDY
-297 WLPLIGRLK
+297 WLPLIGRMK
-306 PGMSMQQAQAS
+306 PGMSMKQAEAS
-317 LQVTYHALVTEQAA
+317 LQVTYHAQVQEQAA

-337 SEARKQQ
+337 SEARRQQ
-344 FIDRKMILMP
+344 FIDRKLILMP
-354 GSQGRPTL
+354 GSQGRTTL
-362 QNDAQAPLLAL
+362 QNDAQGPLLAL

-410 ADRMRLVRA
+410 AERGRLVRA
-419 VLIESLMLALA
+419 VLIESVMLSLA
-430 GGLAGLI
+430 GGLAGLL

-448 IASSGQ
+448 IASSG
-454 GIEGLSSSLDLR
+454 GGVEGLSASLDLR

-472 AVAVGTGILFGLAP
+472 AIAVSAGILFGMAP

-500 DQDRSST
+500 DQDRSAT
-507 SGSGHVRIRKVFV
+507 SGAGHVRIRKVFV
-520 AAQMALTV
+520 GAQMALTV
-528 LLLTGAAL
+528 LLLSGAAL

-544 RNEDLGLKADHMVQ
+544 RNEDLGLKADHMIQ
-558 FTVSPALNGY
+558 FMVAPDLNGY
-568 TPARTAAFTNQ
+568 TPARTEAFTNQ
-579 LTDALAA
+579 LTESLAA

-591 GVSASQVSLLSGTTN
+591 GVGAAGVAMLIGTDN

-619 DPEEQRVS
+619 DPEEQPASRNHVS
-627 QNRVGPNF
+627 PNF
-635 FSTVGVPLL
+635 FSTLGVPLL
-644 AGREFSASDASD
+644 AGREFSASDTADS
-656 GPKVAIVNET
+656 PKVAIVNET
-666 FVKQYLADRNPVGA
+666 FAQLYLAGRSPVGA
-680 RFGFG
+680 HFGFG

-691 SDIEIVGVVKDE
+691 TNIEIVGVVKDE
-703 KYAHVREDKQAFA
+703 KYAHVREDKRAFA
-716 FSPLSQDKTQGF
+716 FSPLSQDKTLGQ

-735 TQPPESFFAVIRDTV
+735 SQAPESLFGAIRDTV

-760 HMKTEEAV
+760 HMKTEETIV
-768 VAEDLSG
+768 EEDLSST
-775 EAIVA
+775 AIVA
-780 GLSLTFGSV
+780 GLSLTFGSL

-819 GAMRGDIGRLVLRE
+819 GAMQGDIGRLVLRE

-860 YGVSAGQP
+860 YGVSPGQP

-873 GPALMAVVALAAA
+873 GPVLMALVALAAA
-886 YIPVRRATRV
+886 YIPARRATRV

>member
-1 LEEALLQFG
+1 M
-10 PGTWRDCDCGAIL
+10 
-23 HEEAR
+23 
-28 HKARALRE
+28 
-36 KQRRWKFQI
+36 
-45 SNLKFQIRKTADANP
+45 SNL
-60 ALRLEASMSN
+60 
-70 VIQDFR
+70 IQDFR
-76 YALRMLR
+76 YALRTLR

-108 LLDQILLRRL
+108 LLDQVLLRRL
-118 PVQKPEQLVV
+118 PVQKPEQLVL

-161 NEALSGLLARYITS
+161 NEALTGLLARYVTS
-175 VSVSYQGDTELAECE
+175 VSVTYQGDTELAECE
-190 LISGNY
+190 LVSGNY
-196 FEVLGVRPALGR
+196 FEVLGVQPALGR

-219 ANPVVVLSYGYWQRH
+219 ANPVVVLSNGYWQRH
-234 FGGNPQVLNQSVPIN
+234 FGANPQVLNQSVPIN

-256 GVAQAGFKGVQAGE
+256 GVAQAKFKGVQAGE
-270 SPDVFI
+270 SPDIFI

-285 PNEWALD
+285 PTEWSLE
-292 KWDNY
+292 KWDDY
-297 WLPLIGRLK
+297 WLPLIGRMK

-317 LQVTYHALVTEQAA
+317 LQVTYHAQVEEQAA

-337 SEARKQQ
+337 SEARRQQ
-344 FIDRKMILMP
+344 FIDRKLILMP
-354 GSQGRPTL
+354 GSQGRTTL
-362 QNDAQAPLLAL
+362 QNDAQGPLLAL

-410 ADRMRLVRA
+410 AERGRLVRA
-419 VLIESLMLALA
+419 VLIESVMLSLA
-430 GGLAGLI
+430 GGLAGLL

-448 IASSGQ
+448 IAASG
-454 GIEGLSSSLDLR
+454 GGAEGLSASLDMR

-472 AVAVGTGILFGLAP
+472 AIAVGAGILFGMAP

-507 SGSGHVRIRKVFV
+507 SGAGHVRIRKVFV

-528 LLLTGAAL
+528 LLLSGAAL

-544 RNEDLGLKADHMVQ
+544 RNEDLGLKADHMIQ
-558 FTVSPALNGY
+558 FMVAPELNGY
-568 TPARTAAFTNQ
+568 TPARTVAFTNQ
-579 LTDALAA
+579 LTESLAA

-591 GVSASQVSLLSGTTN
+591 GVGAAGVAMLIGTDN
-606 NGGVEIEGKIRNG
+606 NGGIEIEGKIRNG
-619 DPEEQRVS
+619 DPEEQPVS
-627 QNRVGPNF
+627 RDQISPNF
-635 FSTVGVPLL
+635 FSTLGVPLL
-644 AGREFSASDASD
+644 AGREFSVSDAADS
-656 GPKVAIVNET
+656 PKVAIVNET
-666 FVKQYLADRNPVGA
+666 FVQLYLAGRSPVGA
-680 RFGFG
+680 HFGFG

-691 SDIEIVGVVKDE
+691 TNVEIVGVVKDE
-703 KYAHVREDKQAFA
+703 KYAHVREDKRAFT
-716 FSPLSQDKTQGF
+716 FTPLSQDKTLGK

-735 TQPPESFFAVIRDTV
+735 SQAPELLFGAIRDAV

-760 HMKTEEAV
+760 HMKTEQTIVE
-768 VAEDLSG
+768 EDLSST
-775 EAIVA
+775 AIVA
-780 GLSLTFGSV
+780 GLSLAFGSV

-854 LMDSML
+854 LMDSLL
-860 YGVSAGQP
+860 YGVSPGQP

-873 GPALMAVVALAAA
+873 GPVLMAVVALAAA

>member
-1 LEEALLQFG
+1 
-10 PGTWRDCDCGAIL
+10 
-23 HEEAR
+23 
-28 HKARALRE
+28 
-36 KQRRWKFQI
+36 
-45 SNLKFQIRKTADANP
+45 
-60 ALRLEASMSN
+60 MSN
-70 VIQDFR
+70 VMQDVR

-83 KSAGFSIV
+83 KSQGFTIV

-128 LRSPGDVSGS
+128 LRSPGDINGS
-138 RWGDG
+138 RWADG

-161 NEALSGLLARYITS
+161 NEALTGLLARYVTK

-213 DEQAPG
+213 DEQSAG

-234 FGGNPQVLNQSVPIN
+234 FGASPQVLNQSVPIN
-249 GTPMTVV
+249 GTPMTIV
-256 GVAQAGFKGVQAGE
+256 GVAQAGFKGVQAGQA
-270 SPDVFI
+270 PDVFI
-276 PLTMAAQAM
+276 PLTMTAQAA
-285 PNEWALD
+285 PNEW
-292 KWDNY
+292 KIEEWDDY
-297 WLPLIGRLK
+297 WLPLIGRMK
-306 PGMSMQQAQAS
+306 PGMSMKQAEAS
-317 LQVTYHALVTEQAA
+317 LQVTYHALVEEQAA

-337 SEARKQQ
+337 SETRRQQ
-344 FIDRKMILMP
+344 FIDRKLLLMP

-362 QNDAQAPLLAL
+362 QNDAQASLLAL

-410 ADRMRLVRA
+410 AERGRLVRA
-419 VLIESLMLALA
+419 VLIESLMLSLA
-430 GGLAGLI
+430 GGLAGLL

-448 IASSGQ
+448 IASSGN
-454 GIEGLSSSLDLR
+454 GIEGLSANLDPR
-466 ILIFNF
+466 ILTFNF
-472 AVAVGTGILFGLAP
+472 AVAVGVGILFGIAP
-486 ALRFSGGDLNAVLR
+486 ALRFSASDLNVVLR

-507 SGSGHVRIRKVFV
+507 SGAGHVRIRKVFV

-528 LLLTGAAL
+528 LLLSGAAL
-536 MTQTLWNL
+536 LTQTLWNL
-544 RNEDLGLKADHMVQ
+544 RKVDLGMKVDHVMQ
-558 FTVSPALNGY
+558 FTVSPSLNGY

-591 GVSASQVSLLSGTTN
+591 GASAAQIPLLVGTDN
-606 NGGVEIEGKIRNG
+606 NSGVEIEGKVRNG

-627 QNRVGPNF
+627 RDRVAPKF
-635 FSTVGVPLL
+635 FSTLGVPLL
-644 AGREFSASDASD
+644 AGREFSASDALDS
-656 GPKVAIVNET
+656 PKVAIVNET
-666 FVKQYLADRNPVGA
+666 FVHKYLADRNPVGA

-691 SDIEIVGVVKDE
+691 TDVEVVGVVKDE
-703 KYAHVREDKQAFA
+703 KYANVREEKRAFV
-716 FSPLSQDKTQGF
+716 FSPIDQDKTLGE

-735 TQPPESFFAVIRDTV
+735 SQAPESLTSVIRDTV
-750 RKIDPSLPTA
+750 RRIDPSLPTA
-760 HMKTEEAV
+760 HMKTEETV
-768 VAEDLSG
+768 VSEDLSS
-775 EAIVA
+775 ETIVA
-780 GLSLTFGSV
+780 GMSLTFGLV
-789 AALLGCIGIYG
+789 AALLGCVGIYG

-819 GAMRGDIGRLVLRE
+819 GAMQGDIRRLVLRE
-833 AVVLVAIG
+833 AVVLVAVG

-886 YIPVRRATRV
+886 YIPARRATRV